1 MDKLIKYQ
9 GEDFAFDLEL
19 FSDEA
24 KTEAINID
32 EVAEVILVIYTD
44 GCKAIKFSKT
54 EKDGYRSLMRET
66 EFKYS
71 GIVESRDTKILAVG
85 TINMEVKVAFE
96 TSATENNKWNIV
108 GSASLGT
115 LKKSMTKD
123 EL

>member
-71 GIVESRDTKILAVG
+71 GIVESRDTKILAIG